1 MLDILLT
8 SGYSAIKSSL
18 LPLAIVALLLDS
30 GMIAIWYIIGILIN
44 NNGVKASAR
53 GEFNQLIGT
62 AVIIAIVIYSVSIF
76 SMVFYTSLNGTKL
89 MSQSALTTMCS
100 NLESSSQLSIIS
112 SSYGSF
118 LESKSSGYP
127 GICNFITSASSS
139 SLTDRIDYPL
149 AAAGVI
155 GANVTNQIGE
165 ELQNLFIVDGF
176 IGFLSKF
183 KNVDGIGLG
192 NGAISA
198 TVSIIPDAGFR
209 MLYDAISPVNTLTAL
224 ALQVNVASLL
234 LLLTSLFAWP
244 YFLFGGIILRATPFT
259 RSAGGLF
266 IAIAIGMIF
275 FYPTIYAIEYL
286 TLANPAN
293 YAQLG
298 SYSTTFS
305 QTDQASLI
313 PITGTQNVN
322 EANVLMSNSIAS
334 TGYTLNFFVLPP
346 LNKIAQKDGCWPN
359 LGSLLGGETDMIL
372 VSITP
377 VVSQINL
384 ALSLISGPQ
393 SFLNNIGINIGF
405 SQCPTSSAQQLTFDI
420 FDIYGISGIVMYLL
434 PLMNIIIS
442 LAGIIGLSGLLGG
455 DTSLAGL
462 GRLI

>member
-18 LPLAIVALLLDS
+18 LPLAIIALLLDS

-155 GANVTNQIGE
+155 GANVTNQIGN
-165 ELQNLFIVDGF
+165 ELQNLFVVDGF

-183 KNVDGIGLG
+183 SNVAGIGLG
-192 NGAISA
+192 PVSSS
-198 TVSIIPDAGFR
+198 VSITPDAGFS
-209 MLYDAISPVNTLTAL
+209 MLYDAISPVNTLTSL
-224 ALQVNVASLL
+224 ALEVNTASLL
-234 LLLTSLFAWP
+234 LLLTSIFAWP

-275 FYPTIYAIEYL
+275 FYPTVFAVEYL
-286 TLANPAN
+286 TLANPSN

-298 SYSTTFS
+298 SYSPTFS
-305 QTDQASLI
+305 QTNQALPIS
-313 PITGTQNVN
+313 ITGTQSVD

-346 LNKIAQKDGCWPN
+346 LNKVAQADGCWPN
-359 LGSLLGGETDMIL
+359 FGSLLGGETDLIL

-377 VVSQINL
+377 VVSQVNL
-384 ALSLISGPQ
+384 ILSLTSG
-393 SFLNNIGINIGF
+393 SLTDINNFGIGIGF